1 MRFLRFFVFLL
12 TFLQACYAFALPS
25 LNNNMVAYI
34 NRISSKDEKNLSKI
48 TRYLVKPYGSD
59 YEKAMAIAYYLAS
72 RIAYDDY
79 LYQTNHSLSLKTR
92 SKNAKAILKSKAG
105 LGADFTSLFVS
116 MCQKA
121 GVKAYVQYGF
131 VLPEGERL
139 QPHNR
144 REKKH
149 VWSYFFYEGR
159 KVYVDSAFMSGGRT
173 SFPTFMKE
181 EEKNRSRSK
190 TDKMFAKKI
199 YPINGF
205 YFDFDY
211 ASEKQ
216 LYHLQ
221 RIEQN

>member
-1 MRFLRFFVFLL
+1 MRFLRLCFFLL
-12 TFLQACYAFALPS
+12 ALLTAGSATALPI

-34 NRISSKDEKNLSKI
+34 NRISPKDEKNLNKL

-59 YEKAMAIAYYLAS
+59 YEKAMSIAYYLAS
-72 RIAYDDY
+72 RVAYDDY

-92 SKNAKAILKSKAG
+92 PKKAKAILKNKAG
-105 LGADFTSLFVS
+105 IGVDFASLFVL

-121 GVKAYVQYGF
+121 GLKAYMQYGF
-131 VLPEGERL
+131 VLPAEERL
-139 QPHNR
+139 QPHNK

-149 VWSYFFYEGR
+149 VWSYFFHEGR
-159 KVYVDSAFMSGGRT
+159 KVYVDCAFMSGGRT
-173 SFPTFMKE
+173 SFPTFIKE
-181 EEKNRSRSK
+181 QGQKQTRSN
-190 TDKMFAKKI
+190 TDKMFANKI
-199 YPINGF
+199 YPINSF